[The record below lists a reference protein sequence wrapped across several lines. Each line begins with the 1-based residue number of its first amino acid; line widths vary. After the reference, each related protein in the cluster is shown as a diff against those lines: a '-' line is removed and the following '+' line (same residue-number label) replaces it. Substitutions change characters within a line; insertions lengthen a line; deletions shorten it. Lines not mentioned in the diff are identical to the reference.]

1 MKILTFLHDAFGS
14 LGGIARNNRDVIDA
28 LLADPRVE
36 RIVALPRIL
45 GSGAEPLPAK
55 LDWRREAGR
64 GPGAYLWA
72 SLKAMFAGESD
83 LILCLHIR
91 LLPVAWL
98 ASLVIRAPL
107 WLMIFGIDA
116 WERPRNPLLTWFA
129 RRATLVISISEVT
142 TSRFQA
148 WAHVPPSHLRLLPCI
163 VDLQHFRPG
172 SPDPALAARYGLAGK
187 RVLFTFGRLVS
198 AERAKGMDE
207 VMEAMPGLVA
217 DFPDLVYL
225 IGGGGPDRPRLE
237 AKAKSLGLGPRVIFA
252 GRIAEEEKVAHY
264 HLADAYV
271 MPSRGEGFGIVF
283 LEAMACGVP
292 TLASR
297 KDGGREALLGGK
309 LGLLVDPDDP
319 ANVASGIRAVLA
331 RPKGRPAG
339 LEYYSVEANRVR
351 VSRLLDEIAKPDT
364 RAGAR

>member
-1 MKILTFLHDAFGS
+1 MNILTFLHDAFDS

-28 LLADPRVE
+28 LVADSRVE
-36 RIVALPRIL
+36 QVVAVPRIL
-45 GSGAEPLPAK
+45 GSSAEELPAK

-64 GPGAYLWA
+64 GLAAYCGA
-72 SLKAMFAGESD
+72 SLKAMFAARPD
-83 LILCLHIR
+83 LIFCLHIR

-98 ASLVIRAPL
+98 ASLVTRAPL

-116 WERPRNPLLTWFA
+116 WERPRNPLLTWLA
-129 RRATLVISISEVT
+129 RRATRVISISEVT
-142 TSRFQA
+142 TSRFQS
-148 WAHVPPSHLRLLPCI
+148 WAHVPQSRLRLLPCM
-163 VDLQHFRPG
+163 VDLQRFRP
-172 SPDPALAARYGLAGK
+172 SPADPALIARYGLAGK

-207 VMEAMPGLVA
+207 VMEAMPGLLVE
-217 DFPDLVYL
+217 FPNLVYL

-237 AKAKSLGLGPRVIFA
+237 AKAKSLGLGPSVIFA

-271 MPSRGEGFGIVF
+271 MPSRGEGFGIVI

-292 TLASR
+292 ALASR
-297 KDGGREALLGGK
+297 KDGGREALLDGK

-319 ANVASGIRAVLA
+319 TSVASGIRAVLA
-331 RPKGRPAG
+331 RPRGRPAG
-339 LEYYSVEANRVR
+339 LDCFSVEANRVR
-351 VSRLLDEIAKPDT
+351 VSRLLDEIEKPN
-364 RAGAR
+364 AGTPA